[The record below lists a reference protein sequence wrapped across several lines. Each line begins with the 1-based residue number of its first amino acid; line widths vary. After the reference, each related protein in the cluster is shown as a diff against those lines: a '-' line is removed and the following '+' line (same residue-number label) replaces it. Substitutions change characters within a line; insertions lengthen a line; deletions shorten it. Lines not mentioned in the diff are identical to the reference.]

1 MKKVNIIIIV
11 GLIVVC
17 AVSWFAITSQTIS
30 QNKKIDEYVAQADEW
45 VSKGLYQRAI
55 KNYEMAAEIKPKED
69 IFIKAMKAY
78 DARYEEAPD
87 ETIDDYI
94 AFMET
99 AVSHF
104 PANHELVDKMVL
116 LYTVDSN
123 PEGIYN
129 CLTRAIHEGYDSD
142 EIQKKLAAAQYA
154 FTLKR
159 SEFSAIKQ
167 SVSNIYSVS
176 RKGKWNI
183 YDIDE
188 GYLLSSEYENIGLS
202 NADGIVV
209 ITGKDSRIV
218 DANGMVMGIFKKPVS
233 DAGLYADGLLPACT
247 DGKYSYYDEFAEE
260 QFGGYEMASAF
271 QDGKAAVKTNGSW
284 QLIDTNGKSV
294 SDQFEEIVLNPQGQY
309 LINGLFLAKN
319 KDGVY
324 CVYDEKL
331 KEKAKLDCSDVDCIS
346 TDGIIAFCKDSK
358 WGFVNTS
365 GEVIIQPEYNK
376 AKSFSNGLAAVYNG
390 DKWGFI
396 NKRNQL
402 AIDYQFIDV
411 GYMGS
416 NGLCPVR
423 TDKPDFEIADSES
436 GDKPENTL
444 EIWKFLE
451 LSIGIKED

>member
-1 MKKVNIIIIV
+1 MKKINIAIIV

-17 AVSWFAITSQTIS
+17 VVSWIAIASQTIS
-30 QNKKIDEYVAQADEW
+30 HNEKIDEYVAQADEW
-45 VSKGLYQRAI
+45 VGKGLYQRAI
-55 KNYEMAAEIKPKED
+55 KNYEMAVGIKPKED

-87 ETIDDYI
+87 ETIDNYI
-94 AFMET
+94 AFMES
-99 AVSHF
+99 AVSNF
-104 PANHELVDKMVL
+104 PASHELVDKMVL
-116 LYTVDSN
+116 LYTIDSN
-123 PEGIYN
+123 PEGIYD
-129 CLTRAIHEGYDSD
+129 CLTRAIQKGYNSD

-167 SVSNIYSVS
+167 SVSNIYTVS
-176 RKGKWNI
+176 RKGKWNT

-188 GYLLSSEYENIGLS
+188 GYLLSSEYENVGLC

-209 ITGKDSRIV
+209 ITGEDSRII
-218 DANGMVMGIFKKPVS
+218 DAKGMVMGIFKKPVS
-233 DAGLYADGLLPACT
+233 DAGLFSDGLLPACS
-247 DGKYSYYDEFAEE
+247 DGKYNYYNEFAEE

-271 QDGKAAVKTNGSW
+271 QDGRAAVKSNGTW

-294 SDQFEEIVLNPQGQY
+294 SEQFKEIVLNPQGQY

-319 KDGVY
+319 KDDIY
-324 CVYDEKL
+324 YVYDKKL
-331 KEKAKLDCSDVDCIS
+331 KKKAKLDCTDVDCIS
-346 TDGIIAFCKDSK
+346 TDGIMAFCKDGK

-365 GEVIIQPEYNK
+365 GKVIIKPEYSK

-396 NKRNQL
+396 NKQNQL

-411 GYMGS
+411 GYLGS
-416 NGLCPVR
+416 NALCPVR
-423 TDKPDFEIADSES
+423 TDKPDFEIVDSES
-436 GDKPENTL
+436 GDKPESALAT
-444 EIWKFLE
+444 WKFLE